1 MNNSLRGRRAAV
13 TALLCAS
20 ILGVAA
26 CGSSPSSSPTVPAAS
41 GGAKASAGHSGG
53 RASSAAVA
61 AAVRCIRDHGIP
73 GYQDPVIT
81 PSGAVYT
88 DTRSIDDA
96 PDSTRRAVERSCKA
110 LMTRANMDP
119 GRQPPAP
126 AALVQA
132 GVKTAQC
139 ARAHGLPAMKDPNS
153 EANFT
158 PGHGFGHSAAEIPGG
173 KDSPGFT
180 AFRQA
185 CRAEI
190 DAEMRASTLASL
202 GGHGS

>member
-20 ILGVAA
+20 TLGAAA
-26 CGSSPSSSPTVPAAS
+26 CGSSPSSSPTVPAAP
-41 GGAKASAGHSGG
+41 GAAKASTGNSGG

-88 DTRSIDDA
+88 DSRSLDSA
-96 PDSTRRAVERSCKA
+96 PDSTRRDVERSCKA
-110 LMTRANMDP
+110 LMTRASMDP

-158 PGHGFGHSAAEIPGG
+158 PGHGFGHSAAEVPGG

-190 DAEMRASTLASL
+190 DAEMKASTLASL

>member
-1 MNNSLRGRRAAV
+1 
-13 TALLCAS
+13 
-20 ILGVAA
+20 
-26 CGSSPSSSPTVPAAS
+26 
-41 GGAKASAGHSGG
+41 
-53 RASSAAVA
+53 
-61 AAVRCIRDHGIP
+61 VRCIRDHGLP

-88 DTRSIDDA
+88 DSRSFEEA
-96 PDSTRRAVERSCKA
+96 PDSTRRAVERACKA
-110 LMTRANMDP
+110 LMTRANIDP

-139 ARAHGLPAMKDPNS
+139 ARAHGLPAARDPNS
-153 EANFT
+153 ESPYT
-158 PGHGFGHSAAEIPGG
+158 PGHGFGHSPAEVPGG
-173 KDSPGFT
+173 KDSPGFQ

-185 CRAEI
+185 CRAQI
-190 DAEMRASTLASL
+190 DAEMKASTLASL